1 MVEERSKHYPYRERR
16 ILVIDLTKDEYS
28 VVPLKEKFCKKFMGG
43 KALAFQLWDQY
54 ADYEKLS
61 KDDFYAGNPIV
72 FSLGSAS
79 DLSYEYCSSSTVV
92 TISYES
98 GTLVSYNFT
107 SKYFVNSLASLG
119 YSALVIKGRARRLTA
134 VNISK
139 GKILIE
145 VNESYHLLTTSD
157 IEEKLKTNC
166 VISIGPVG
174 ELLLDYASLVIDG
187 KNVGRGGIGSMFG
200 IKNLKVLSFD
210 TDNSFRKPYFPDIAE
225 KLSSYFLP
233 QKFNSI
239 NLLEESNKY
248 GWAAIEGYKYRFD
261 PRLWGLGGTDLTP
274 SCKVDWLIALAL
286 GANLGFYDY
295 NKVEILDQCCLELG
309 FDPLSVG
316 PLFIWMENAI
326 KDGIVRY
333 KIDKNNSRLENFLL
347 FLEAVAKGKIHVQ
360 SFSKGVDKLTNYY
373 YGNESYNFT
382 SHGKELLPIDLR
394 ALPSYSLAIALDD
407 DTFVPWE
414 MFGKKKKRKEALAL
428 YNAQILREIFE
439 DLGFNYKSTLKM
451 VANEGGISE
460 KSNKKLYTKLSD
472 FLATSEGYPIDN
484 KELLILAKRV
494 FFENRRIID
503 KVNKTKSSISDIPI
517 HFINEMKSNYNK
529 DEVVIIGSSLDDYA
543 NLMIIEKNRLINIEE
558 SK

>member
-16 ILVIDLTKDEYS
+16 ILIIDLTTDEYS
-28 VVPLKEKFCKKFMGG
+28 VVPLKEDFCKKFMGG

-54 ADYEKLS
+54 ANYEKLS
-61 KDDFYAGNPIV
+61 NDDFYAGNPIV

-92 TISYES
+92 SLSYES

-134 VNISK
+134 VNVTK
-139 GKILIE
+139 EKILIE

-174 ELLLDYASLVIDG
+174 ELLLDYASLVIDS
-187 KNVGRGGIGSMFG
+187 KTVGRGGLGSMFG

-210 TDNSFRKPYFPDIAE
+210 TDNSFRKPYFTDIAE
-225 KLSSYFLP
+225 NLSSYFLP

-239 NLLEESNKY
+239 NLLKEANKY

-274 SCKVDWLIALAL
+274 SCEVDWLISLAL

-295 NKVEILDQCCLELG
+295 NKVEILNQCCLELG
-309 FDPLSVG
+309 FDPLSIG

-326 KDGIVRY
+326 EDEIILY
-333 KIDKNNSRLENFLL
+333 KIDKSNSRLENYLL
-347 FLEAVAKGKIHVQ
+347 FLEAVAKGKTHVQ
-360 SFSKGVDKLTNYY
+360 PFSKSVNKLDEY
-373 YGNESYNFT
+373 YGGDKSYNFT
-382 SHGKELLPIDLR
+382 SHGKELLPLDLR

-414 MFGKKKKRKEALAL
+414 MFGTKKKGKEALAL
-428 YNAQILREIFE
+428 YNAQILREIIE

-451 VANEGGISE
+451 LAKEGSISE
-460 KSNKKLYTKLSD
+460 KSNKKIYTKLSE
-472 FLATSEGYPIDN
+472 FLATSEGYMIDN
-484 KELLILAKRV
+484 KTLLIAAKNA
-494 FFENRRIID
+494 FFENKRIVD

-517 HFINEMKSNYNK
+517 HFVNDMNSNYYK
-529 DEVVIIGSSLDDYA
+529 DEVVISGSSLDDYS
-543 NLMIIEKNRLINIEE
+543 NLMILEKIKLNDIEE
-558 SK
+558 NK

>member
-16 ILVIDLTKDEYS
+16 ILVIDLTTDEYS
-28 VVPLKEKFCKKFMGG
+28 VVPLKENFCKKYMGG

-54 ADYEKLS
+54 ANYDKLH

-92 TISYES
+92 SLSYET

-134 VNISK
+134 VNVSK
-139 GKILIE
+139 DKILIE
-145 VNESYHLLTTSD
+145 VNELYHLLSTAD
-157 IEEKLKTNC
+157 IEEVLKTNC

-174 ELLLDYASLVIDG
+174 ELLLDYASLVIDS

-210 TDNSFRKPYFPDIAE
+210 TDNSFRKPYFPDKAE
-225 KLSSYFLP
+225 NLSDYFLP
-233 QKFNSI
+233 QKFNSV
-239 NLLEESNKY
+239 NLLVEANKY

-274 SCKVDWLIALAL
+274 SCEVDWLTSLAL

-295 NKVEILDQCCLELG
+295 SKVEILNQCCLELG

-316 PLFIWMENAI
+316 PLFIWMENSR
-326 KDGIVRY
+326 KDDIVLY
-333 KIDKNNSRLENFLL
+333 KIDKNNSRLENYLL
-347 FLEAVAKGKIHVQ
+347 FLEAVAKGKTHVQ
-360 SFSKGVDKLTNYY
+360 SFSKGVDKLNDY
-373 YGNESYNFT
+373 YGGNEDYNFT
-382 SHGKELLPIDLR
+382 SHGKELLPLDLR
-394 ALPSYSLAIALDD
+394 ALPSYALAIALDD

-414 MFGKKKKRKEALAL
+414 MFGNKKKGKEALAL

-451 VANEGGISE
+451 IAKDGGITE

-472 FLATSEGYPIDN
+472 FLATSEGYLIDN
-484 KELLILAKRV
+484 KELLLAGKRV
-494 FFENRRIID
+494 FFENKRIID
-503 KVNKTKSSISDIPI
+503 KVNKTVSSISDIPI
-517 HFINEMKSNYNK
+517 HFVNDMSSNYNK
-529 DEVVIIGSSLDDYA
+529 DEVVIIGSSLDDYS
-543 NLMIIEKNRLINIEE
+543 NLMLIEKSKLISIEE